1 MMTSI
6 FVNLKRFDIP
16 SEVGG
21 LCPEKDSAS
30 WARNII
36 DATIAHGLHARKDLR
51 IIYFFPQS
59 LIIPAREALFA
70 AALKSREK
78 VTLGSQG
85 VFREDVVPGGNFGA
99 FTTNFPAKA
108 AAALGCE
115 WALIGHSEE
124 RKDKFDILFAYD
136 DKIMHEDASMTR
148 ASHAIQRLIN
158 AEVLRAFEA
167 GLNVLY
173 CVGETAG
180 ERGEGSFEEQKP
192 RVEAVLASQLELG
205 LDGIAKSRGDRELA
219 IGYEPR
225 WAIGPGRTAPDPG
238 YISFVSAYIKQK
250 SKEILGYSPA
260 VVYGGGLKTENARA
274 IAGVSTSDGG
284 LVALTK
290 FTPPIA
296 FSLEGL
302 ENILDEY
309 LAP

>member
-1 MMTSI
+1 MTSI

-16 SEVGG
+16 SELGG
-21 LCPEKDSAS
+21 ICPEKDSAS
-30 WARNII
+30 WARNVIGGTV
-36 DATIAHGLHARKDLR
+36 ARGLHSRKDLR

-59 LIIPAREALFA
+59 LIIPAREALLA
-70 AALKSREK
+70 AALTSRD
-78 VTLGSQG
+78 TLALGSQG
-85 VFREDVVPGGNFGA
+85 VFREDVMPGGNFGA
-99 FTTNFPAKA
+99 FTANFPAKA

-124 RKDKFDILFAYD
+124 RKDKLDIMAAYD
-136 DKIMHEDASMTR
+136 ADITRDGVSMKR
-148 ASHAIQRLIN
+148 ASHALQRLIN

-173 CVGETAG
+173 CVGETAE
-180 ERGEGSFEEQKP
+180 ERGEGSLEERKP
-192 RVEAVLASQLELG
+192 RVEAVLGSQLELG
-205 LDGIAKSRGDRELA
+205 LAGITKAQGDRELA

-225 WAIGPGRTAPDPG
+225 WAIGPGKTAPDSG
-238 YISFVSAYIKQK
+238 YISLISAYIKHK
-250 SKEILGYSPA
+250 AKEILGYSPA

-274 IAGVSTSDGG
+274 IAGVCTIDGG